1 MESFRQWICEVHIM
15 RLEAK
20 NLSFSYDV
28 KGRQILRQFSLSAD
42 SSERVGIIAPS
53 GFGKTTLCKI
63 LSGYEAP
70 QSGEVLLDGKPL
82 SEYGAYCPVQMI
94 WQHPEQAVNR
104 RRRQDSTGT
113 DRKAGNRT

>member
-42 SSERVGIIAPS
+42 SSERVNHS
-53 GFGKTTLCKI
+53 SQWF
-63 LSGYEAP
+63 
-70 QSGEVLLDGKPL
+70 
-82 SEYGAYCPVQMI
+82 
-94 WQHPEQAVNR
+94 WQNNSV
-104 RRRQDSTGT
+104 
-113 DRKAGNRT
+113 

>member
-1 MESFRQWICEVHIM
+1 M

-53 GFGKTTLCKI
+53 GFGKTTLCN
-63 LSGYEAP
+63 
-70 QSGEVLLDGKPL
+70 
-82 SEYGAYCPVQMI
+82 YCPDIEPRQMAKWI
-94 WQHPEQAVNR
+94 VKGNHTAQIGHTWR
-104 RRRQDSTGT
+104 DSS
-113 DRKAGNRT
+113 

>member
-1 MESFRQWICEVHIM
+1 M

-53 GFGKTTLCKI
+53 GFGKTTLCR
-63 LSGYEAP
+63 S
-70 QSGEVLLDGKPL
+70 
-82 SEYGAYCPVQMI
+82 CPDMK
-94 WQHPEQAVNR
+94 H
-104 RRRQDSTGT
+104 
-113 DRKAGNRT
+113 RKVAKCFLMANHSANMAHTVRYR

>member
-1 MESFRQWICEVHIM
+1 M

-82 SEYGAYCPVQMI
+82 SEYGAYCPIQMI
-94 WQHPEQAVNR
+94 WQHPEQAGKSKTPHEKCNR

>member
-1 MESFRQWICEVHIM
+1 M

-53 GFGKTTLCKI
+53 GLANN
-63 LSGYEAP
+63 S
-70 QSGEVLLDGKPL
+70 V
-82 SEYGAYCPVQMI
+82 
-94 WQHPEQAVNR
+94 
-104 RRRQDSTGT
+104 
-113 DRKAGNRT
+113 

>member
-1 MESFRQWICEVHIM
+1 M

-63 LSGYEAP
+63 LSGYERKVAKCF
-70 QSGEVLLDGKPL
+70 LM
-82 SEYGAYCPVQMI
+82 A
-94 WQHPEQAVNR
+94 NR
-104 RRRQDSTGT
+104 SANMAHTVRYR
-113 DRKAGNRT
+113 

>member
-1 MESFRQWICEVHIM
+1 M

-63 LSGYEAP
+63 LS
-70 QSGEVLLDGKPL
+70 L
-82 SEYGAYCPVQMI
+82 I
-94 WQHPEQAVNR
+94 HI
-104 RRRQDSTGT
+104 
-113 DRKAGNRT
+113 

>member
-1 MESFRQWICEVHIM
+1 M

-82 SEYGAYCPVQMI
+82 SEYGAYCPVPGAGGKSKTP
-94 WQHPEQAVNR
+94 HEKCNR